1 MEFSYYIKESDNY
14 YNVRDVL
21 KNYFYI
27 SSRLLP
33 ILKKHD
39 LIKLNNNSIYLDAS
53 VKSGDLISFS
63 LDFDED
69 NSNIIPTKMPL
80 DIVYEDE
87 AFILINKPSNL
98 AIHPT
103 TYHFTDTLSNGLKFY
118 FDANKI
124 HKKIRPVNRLD
135 RNTSGLVIFAK
146 NQYVQEFLIKQML
159 NNTFKKK
166 YLALLTG
173 KLDSSFGTINAPIS
187 RKPGSIIERY
197 VSDDGEV
204 AITHYTVL
212 KEFND
217 YSLVEFEL
225 ETGRTHQIRVHS
237 QYLGHTILGDS
248 LYGNESPLINRQA
261 LHSYYLKF
269 IHPISRKEMEFKIDL
284 PDDMKKLIT
293 LT

>member
-1 MEFSYYIKESDNY
+1 MELSYCIKKEDSY
-14 YNVRDVL
+14 VSVRDVL

-33 ILKKHD
+33 ILKKND
-39 LIKLNNNSIYLDAS
+39 LIRLNNNSTFIDKTVS
-53 VKSGDLISFS
+53 EGDIISFS

-69 NSNIIPTKMPL
+69 NSNIIPVEMPL

-87 AFILINKPSNL
+87 AIIVLNKAPNL

-118 FDANKI
+118 FDANNI

-146 NQYVQEFLIKQML
+146 NQFVQEFLIRQM
-159 NNTFKKK
+159 NNNLFIKK
-166 YLALLTG
+166 YYGIIEGTFDQ
-173 KLDSSFGTINAPIS
+173 DSGTIDAPIA
-187 RKPGSIIERY
+187 RKEGSIIERY
-197 VSDDGEV
+197 ILPDGER
-204 AITHYTVL
+204 AITHYNIL
-212 KEFND
+212 KKFSN

-237 QYLGHTILGDS
+237 AYLGHPLLGDT
-248 LYGNESPLINRQA
+248 LYGNESTLINRQA

-269 IHPISRKEMEFKIDL
+269 IHPISRKEVEFKIDL

>member
-1 MEFSYYIKESDNY
+1 MELSYCVKDGDNY
-14 YNVRDVL
+14 HNVRDVL
-21 KNYFYI
+21 KNYFYV

-33 ILKKHD
+33 VLKRNN
-39 LIKLNNNSIYLDAS
+39 LIKLNNNSTYLDAPI
-53 VKSGDLISFS
+53 KTGDLIAFS

-69 NSNIIPTKMPL
+69 NSNIVPTKMPL
-80 DIVYEDE
+80 DIIYEDD
-87 AFILINKPSNL
+87 ALILINKPSNL

-103 TYHFTDTLSNGLKFY
+103 TYHFTDTLSNGLKSY
-118 FDANKI
+118 FDENRI
-124 HKKIRPVNRLD
+124 YKKIRPVNRLD
-135 RNTSGLVIFAK
+135 RNTSGLVLFAK

-166 YLALLTG
+166 YLAFLTG
-173 KLDSSFGTINAPIS
+173 NLENSFGTINAPIA

-197 VSDDGEV
+197 VSSDGEHSV
-204 AITHYTVL
+204 THYRVL
-212 KEFND
+212 NTFKN

-237 QYLGHTILGDS
+237 KFINHPILGDS
-248 LYGNESPLINRQA
+248 LYGTESPLINRQA

-269 IHPISRKEMEFKIDL
+269 IHPITRKEMEFIIDL
-284 PDDMKKLIT
+284 PDDMKKLNT